1 MGAIKAGTIWK
12 KGANSC
18 KFLRDISAGDAVVA
32 SAVLINGERPKIG
45 SAVPFW
51 MLNKGGRVDVNP
63 PEGVEV
69 IEPEG

>member
-1 MGAIKAGTIWK
+1 MIKGGTVWTWK
-12 KGANSC
+12 GNAC
-18 KFLRDISAGDAVVA
+18 EFLRDISAGDAVVA

-69 IEPEG
+69 IEPKG